1 MPVKPLKFGCGVS
14 IPSAVLFTWMF
25 PSWATTPSSPALLE
39 ATQTPDRGAKIS
51 DKSTVVQAQNFP
63 APPPSDNLPLVPT
76 PQTSPL
82 QVPPALPPSTP
93 EPSPTDASSRISVQ
107 KIEVTG
113 STILSE
119 SELSPIVETV
129 EGRSVTLEQLTGVA
143 DAITQLYLDRG
154 YITSRAILVSQTVTN
169 GVVQIRVIE
178 GSLERIE
185 VEGTRRL
192 NPDYVRSR
200 IQLGAGTPL
209 NPSQLEDQLRL
220 LRTDPLFENL
230 EASLKAGSRTGQSIL
245 MVRVTERNPIDAG
258 ISVDNYSPPSVGS
271 ERLGVYFRHGN
282 LTGLGD
288 ELAASYYH
296 TTTSGADTLDFSYRV
311 PLNAMNGTLQLRA
324 APNWNHITQPPFN
337 VFGIGGS
344 SQLYDITYR
353 QPIIRS
359 PREEFALSVG
369 FAYQNGQTFTF
380 AGPTP
385 FGFGPDA
392 NGVSRTSV
400 IKFGQDYVRRDV
412 RGAWSLRS
420 QFSFGT
426 GLLNATSN
434 PDPIPDGHF
443 FTWFG
448 QVQRV
453 QVLSPNNLL
462 IVQAD
467 MQLTPDGLL
476 PSQQF
481 VIGGGQSLRGYRQN
495 VRAGDNGVRLSIEDR
510 ITLQRNEAGESIF
523 QLAPFFDMGTVWNVS
538 DNPNTLQRQ
547 RFLAGVGMGLIW
559 QPIPKLNLRLDYGVP
574 LINLDDRGTNAQDRG
589 FYFNVNYQL

>member
-1 MPVKPLKFGCGVS
+1 
-14 IPSAVLFTWMF
+14 
-25 PSWATTPSSPALLE
+25 
-39 ATQTPDRGAKIS
+39 
-51 DKSTVVQAQNFP
+51 
-63 APPPSDNLPLVPT
+63 
-76 PQTSPL
+76 
-82 QVPPALPPSTP
+82 
-93 EPSPTDASSRISVQ
+93 
-107 KIEVTG
+107 
-113 STILSE
+113 
-119 SELSPIVETV
+119 
-129 EGRSVTLEQLTGVA
+129 
-143 DAITQLYLDRG
+143 
-154 YITSRAILVSQTVTN
+154 
-169 GVVQIRVIE
+169 
-178 GSLERIE
+178 
-185 VEGTRRL
+185 
-192 NPDYVRSR
+192 
-200 IQLGAGTPL
+200 
-209 NPSQLEDQLRL
+209 
-220 LRTDPLFENL
+220 
-230 EASLKAGSRTGQSIL
+230 
-245 MVRVTERNPIDAG
+245 
-258 ISVDNYSPPSVGS
+258 
-271 ERLGVYFRHGN
+271 
-282 LTGLGD
+282 
-288 ELAASYYH
+288 
-296 TTTSGADTLDFSYRV
+296 
-311 PLNAMNGTLQLRA
+311 
-324 APNWNHITQPPFN
+324 
-337 VFGIGGS
+337 
-344 SQLYDITYR
+344 
-353 QPIIRS
+353 
-359 PREEFALSVG
+359 
-369 FAYQNGQTFTF
+369 
-380 AGPTP
+380 
-385 FGFGPDA
+385 
-392 NGVSRTSV
+392 V

-443 FTWFG
+443 FSWFG

-467 MQLTPDGLL
+467 IQLTPDGLL